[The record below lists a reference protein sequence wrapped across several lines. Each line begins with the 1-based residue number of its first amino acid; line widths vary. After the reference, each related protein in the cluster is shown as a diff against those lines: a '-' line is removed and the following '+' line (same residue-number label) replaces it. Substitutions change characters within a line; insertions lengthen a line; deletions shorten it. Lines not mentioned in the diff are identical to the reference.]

1 MLVKN
6 KGAKNMK
13 NKQAFTLIELLVVV
27 LIIGILAA
35 VALPQYQKAVIKARF
50 ANIKTVM
57 ADIKRAEEAYYL
69 ANGEYAFDLDA
80 LATES
85 SCQKLSADDGSTYTC
100 DAYFDIDVI
109 GEVQANAT
117 ANHLYLD
124 AYYCPSIANN
134 HTRVSQCKS
143 AAEFTYRVW
152 LDNSPNPGTITC
164 TGSTTLGQKI
174 CTNP

>member
-1 MLVKN
+1 MS
-6 KGAKNMK
+6 
-13 NKQAFTLIELLVVV
+13 
-27 LIIGILAA
+27 A
-35 VALPQYQKAVIKARF
+35 VAYLKAVQE
-50 ANIKTVM
+50 
-57 ADIKRAEEAYYL
+57 AEEIYYL